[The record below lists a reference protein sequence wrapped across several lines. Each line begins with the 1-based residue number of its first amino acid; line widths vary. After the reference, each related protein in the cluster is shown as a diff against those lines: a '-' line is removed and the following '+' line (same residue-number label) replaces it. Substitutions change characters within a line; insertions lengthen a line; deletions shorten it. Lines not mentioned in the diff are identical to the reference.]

1 MENQDNIDI
10 NKPEPLQK
18 KKLSKKEKRH
28 TDFPGNPVKGRG
40 LYKWSKFFF
49 VLTILGTVLTGFV
62 LVLPALLALL
72 SGFILVLWF
81 VVVVVV
87 SLFTIFLIWSTD
99 EGKSFFNG
107 WREFGTTLFNS
118 ATDVEK
124 YTNSLIPTILI
135 IGGSLIIVA
144 WSFISI
150 GFCTDKARKKKYIG
164 MMIAL
169 GIVTLIYVLF
179 LIINLRKYYFL

>member
-62 LVLPALLALL
+62 LVLPALLAYVCGNL
-72 SGFILVLWF
+72 ITAC
-81 VVVVVV
+81 
-87 SLFTIFLIWSTD
+87 LFPGSFLGVI
-99 EGKSFFNG
+99 SFFNPSQPLNI
-107 WREFGTTLFNS
+107 F
-118 ATDVEK
+118 
-124 YTNSLIPTILI
+124 
-135 IGGSLIIVA
+135 
-144 WSFISI
+144 
-150 GFCTDKARKKKYIG
+150 
-164 MMIAL
+164 
-169 GIVTLIYVLF
+169 
-179 LIINLRKYYFL
+179 